1 MIFWSLLLAHFVAD
15 FPAQPNWMADN
26 KHRPPV
32 LLLHA
37 GAHLLV
43 MLMLMG
49 PAWRATF
56 AGVLLLAGI
65 HYGIDTA
72 KLAAARR
79 WPQWVVAPYLI
90 DQGLHYLSIAAVA
103 LAMRAGLGPLK
114 LLLPSQV
121 AIYAIGYLA
130 ATYVWFITE
139 RILAHANPPA
149 LRQLQEQAGA
159 RMMLRAVL
167 VSLFLA
173 LSAPLAAVSA
183 ASWAALPLPFLA
195 DRPTVRALLTDVAVA
210 LAAAAFIRLA
220 L

>member
-15 FPAQPNWMADN
+15 FPFQPDWMANN

-37 GAHLLV
+37 GAHLIV
-43 MLMLMG
+43 MLVLMG
-49 PAWRATF
+49 PAWRAAF
-56 AGVLLLAGI
+56 PGVLLLAVV

-79 WPQWVVAPYLI
+79 WPQWVVGPYLI
-90 DQGLHYLSIAAVA
+90 DQGLHYLSIAVVA
-103 LAMRAGLGPLK
+103 LGMRAALGPLK

-130 ATYVWFITE
+130 ATYVWLITE

-149 LRQLQEQAGA
+149 LRQLQEQARG
-159 RMMLRAVL
+159 RMALRAVL
-167 VSLFLA
+167 LSLFLV
-173 LSAPLAAVSA
+173 LSAPLAGATA
-183 ASWAALPLPFLA
+183 AGWATLPLPFLA
-195 DRPTVRALLTDVAVA
+195 DRPTVRALLIDVAVA